1 MDWSVNSIQYLAMKE
16 VHSTFLECFL
26 KTAANF
32 NKQDD
37 GECPRTDRMLFQPV
51 GIFSWEKKSVFPD
64 SRPAVGI
71 VSFSP
76 RLPLRSKTRMHLQ
89 RHGQYIRYISWK
101 NSRITLFS
109 PSSFF
114 AVFVSDL
121 TPGPPQNISEYMT
134 HSFVFPPPFIWI
146 IKSIHYFFAYVIRA
160 PTTTDHFPNRHRRSR
175 RSQDFSQFCFPPV
188 NFPGNGHRTSVFFQ
202 LRFHPSDDDKSPSP
216 LG

>member
-1 MDWSVNSIQYLAMKE
+1 MTFAITFVMQSNKSIKLKLHSSVQRIRHYMDWSVNSIQYLAMKE

-114 AVFVSDL
+114 CRFCFWSDAT
-121 TPGPPQNISEYMT
+121 TPAKYLGIYDTQL
-134 HSFVFPPPFIWI
+134 
-146 IKSIHYFFAYVIRA
+146 
-160 PTTTDHFPNRHRRSR
+160 
-175 RSQDFSQFCFPPV
+175 CFPPTLYL
-188 NFPGNGHRTSVFFQ
+188 NNQINPLFFCLRHKSTNHHRSFPKSSPPQPPQPRLLTILFSTS
-202 LRFHPSDDDKSPSP
+202 
-216 LG
+216 